1 MPQTQSFAAGAAASS
16 KLVRAAGAA
25 SFSLVL
31 SCADRLQRALR
42 EIFINHKRVFAATW
56 LSAAKFR
63 GVAKPSVSGKGF
75 FCCSRAF
82 VGGFAIPPQLLTI
95 KPKLAAASSSSLP
108 PSRKAGGFA
117 AF

>member
-1 MPQTQSFAAGAAASS
+1 
-16 KLVRAAGAA
+16 VRIAGAA

-31 SCADRLQRALR
+31 SVRYRLQRAFR

-63 GVAKPSVSGKGF
+63 GEAEPSVSDKGF
-75 FCCSRAF
+75 FCCGKAF
-82 VGGFAIPPQLLTI
+82 VNGFAIPPQLLRI
-95 KPKLAAASSSSLP
+95 KLKMRVTSSSSLP
-108 PSRKAGGFA
+108 SSRKAGWFA